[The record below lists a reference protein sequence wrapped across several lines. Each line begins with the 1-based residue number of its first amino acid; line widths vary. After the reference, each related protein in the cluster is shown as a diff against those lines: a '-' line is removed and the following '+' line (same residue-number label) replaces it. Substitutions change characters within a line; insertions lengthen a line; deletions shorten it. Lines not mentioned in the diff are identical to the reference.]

1 VYSVSHRR
9 GSSPKRITPTMP
21 LIGTRGDFS
30 LIVTQ
35 TPNGNRIC
43 SCGSGAWGQL
53 GHGTNDWSPQLRVIQ
68 HLKSTVMISSVSV
81 GGRHSLALS
90 TVGQVYAFG
99 SNQRGQLGLGDAR
112 GRKIPILMTPL
123 SMCQALDMISLP
135 SSFYYITTNNDFYAH
150 IAHCRL
156 LSVCCRSSR
165 SPQGTHTLS
174 SSPLMAR
181 CSPAGGVRL
190 ANSATAQPMISA
202 CRRL

>member
-1 VYSVSHRR
+1 LV
-9 GSSPKRITPTMP
+9 
-21 LIGTRGDFS
+21 FS
-30 LIVTQ
+30 CENAGEARADDI
-35 TPNGNRIC
+35 N
-43 SCGSGAWGQL
+43 
-53 GHGTNDWSPQLRVIQ
+53 RVIGGEMS
-68 HLKSTVMISSVSV
+68 HSVSV
-81 GGRHSLALS
+81 N
-90 TVGQVYAFG
+90 TVNVTRCLEAPDGQVYAFG